1 MAVILDSDTVIG
13 FLDADDAL
21 HAPAENA
28 IRALIREQPLL
39 VSAVTYAEVL
49 TGARSGH
56 HDEVRVRGFFESLV
70 SVVIPVDV
78 AVADKAADLRS
89 SSRALRMPDALILA
103 TADVNPEVG
112 LIVTGDARAERVPAL
127 RCQVRRLT

>member
-1 MAVILDSDTVIG
+1 VAVILDSDTVIG